1 MTEQVSTTSIRA
13 WVDDETR
20 HIDVVAS
27 WESLCDTYET
37 LRFTDPLSDAER
49 LDEFKWIVQQMNAF
63 LTKVRSRLLTCKDQD
78 AMMEVLG
85 ISMTPVG
92 KVELGTRKALV
103 YQKLK
108 QQWLRTMMMRLQV
121 MMQETRT
128 EEQDG

>member
-1 MTEQVSTTSIRA
+1 MTEQVSTTSIRE

-85 ISMTPVG
+85 ISMTPTG

>member
-1 MTEQVSTTSIRA
+1 MTEQVSTTSIRE

>member
-1 MTEQVSTTSIRA
+1 MTEQVSTTSIRE

-121 MMQETRT
+121 MMQETRM